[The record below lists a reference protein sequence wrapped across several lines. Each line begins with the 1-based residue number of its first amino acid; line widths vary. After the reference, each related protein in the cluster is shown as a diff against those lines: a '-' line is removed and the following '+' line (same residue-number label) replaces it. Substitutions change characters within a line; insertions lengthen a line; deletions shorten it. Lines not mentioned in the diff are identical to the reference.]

1 MAQAVRD
8 FQLANPA
15 LSDEEFE
22 LARRELLRA
31 QRGAL
36 LGLRRDGVISEEAF
50 EKLVIEVDLAL
61 GGDALSEV
69 EDMPP
74 EAANDGD
81 VTRLA

>member
-8 FQLANPA
+8 LQVANPG

-50 EKLVIEVDLAL
+50 EKLVIEVDIAL
-61 GGDALSEV
+61 GGDASSEV
-69 EDMPP
+69 EDMPA
-74 EAANDGD
+74 EAADGGD
-81 VTRLA
+81 VESAA